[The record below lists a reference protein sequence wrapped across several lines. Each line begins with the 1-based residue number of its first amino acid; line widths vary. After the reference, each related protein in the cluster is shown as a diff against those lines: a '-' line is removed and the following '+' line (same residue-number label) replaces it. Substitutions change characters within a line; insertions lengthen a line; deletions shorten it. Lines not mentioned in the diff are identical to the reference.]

1 MAASLAEL
9 DAAHKEERRLL
20 AARQAT
26 ARSASEQRLTFQCT
40 REAEQ
45 AERDRDTEAALI
57 AADAAQV
64 IFSMIQTAKLRNTD
78 SSYVEC
84 VKQIC

>member
-1 MAASLAEL
+1 MAEL
-9 DAAHKEERRLL
+9 DAAHKEERRQL

-26 ARSASEQRLTFQCT
+26 ARSAAEKRLSYQCT

-45 AERDRDTEAALI
+45 AERDRDAEAALI

-64 IFSMIQTAKLRNTD
+64 IYITLET
-78 SSYVEC
+78 
-84 VKQIC
+84 VKQSTVEMLRLVVH